1 MCLNIY
7 FFSLTLLTHTN
18 SSNVTVALFGSSTY
32 IVVSSTCN
40 HIISSV
46 NHNTFYFIIPILTP
60 FPFLDLLV
68 LHKIPSTLLNERTIG
83 HLDLFPALRGRTL
96 NIIPLN
102 QYEVCCRVFIDIFY
116 KNAVLISSI

>member
-7 FFSLTLLTHTN
+7 FFSITVDSY

-46 NHNTFYFIIPILTP
+46 NHNTFYFIILILKP
-60 FPFLDLLV
+60 FPFLDLLFCIKSPV
-68 LHKIPSTLLNERTIG
+68 H
-83 HLDLFPALRGRTL
+83 
-96 NIIPLN
+96 
-102 QYEVCCRVFIDIFY
+102 C
-116 KNAVLISSI
+116 